1 MPNKGEKMPEGEE
14 RSEIDNSEATKSRS
28 GFAVTTIWI
37 LAIATLVVALFLAFA
52 LIFLIGGHNHHLGTN
67 DGAGH
72 RSSANQ
78 GNMDDGMQ
86 PAPDQ
91 TLSTPS
97 IG

>member
-1 MPNKGEKMPEGEE
+1 MPEGEE
-14 RSEIDNSEATKSRS
+14 RREIDNSEDTKSGS
-28 GFAVTTIWI
+28 GFAVATIWI
-37 LAIATLVVALFLAFA
+37 LAIGTLVVAVFLAFA
-52 LIFLIGGHNHHLGTN
+52 LIFSIGGHKHHLGTN

-91 TLSTPS
+91 TPS
-97 IG
+97 APSHG